1 MLSHQQGAALH
12 TKGVQGQVLHNLNL
26 PQPEAVHPS
35 QQELAALSQRSS
47 LETPLGGL
55 TPIRPFQTDV
65 LVLHPA
71 CFFFFFFFLLAAA
84 MQAWAHWS
92 SAHLLPVVRPFG

>member
-1 MLSHQQGAALH
+1 MLWHQQGTAFH

-35 QQELAALSQRSS
+35 HQELAAMSRRSS
-47 LETPLGGL
+47 LDTPLGGL
-55 TPIRPFQTDV
+55 TPMRPSQTDV

-71 CFFFFFFFLLAAA
+71 
-84 MQAWAHWS
+84 
-92 SAHLLPVVRPFG
+92 